1 MREPK
6 DIGRPTELT
15 PEVKE
20 AILQA
25 YGLGCYLETA
35 AAYAGIGEATL
46 RTWLRRGAK
55 EIKRR
60 KKYREEILDERELD
74 AHRQRKIK
82 KEERERREERDQ
94 THKETWKVE
103 QVYVDFRIEFDRVHA
118 KAELADLGVIS
129 RVARGEYV
137 TKRATRTDKDGA
149 TTTTETLGKPEWQA
163 AAWRLERRSPQRWG
177 KSQRIELAGDQDAP
191 VAVTFADAIRE
202 AHDRKLIETTKKKS
216 APSREPTVLDVVP
229 VKKDKDHKECERVGL
244 LGTDD

>member
-1 MREPK
+1 MRETK
-6 DIGRPTELT
+6 DTGRPTELT

-35 AAYAGIGEATL
+35 AAYAGIGEPTL

-60 KKYREEILDERELD
+60 RKHRERILDEREED
-74 AHRQRKIK
+74 AQRQTKLRK
-82 KEERERREERDQ
+82 KEIERRKERDQ
-94 THKETWKVE
+94 LHQKSWKVE

-118 KAELADLGVIS
+118 KAELSDLGVIS
-129 RVARGEYV
+129 KAARGEYV

-177 KSQRIELAGDQDAP
+177 KSQRIELTGDQDAP
-191 VAVTFADAIRE
+191 VAITFAEAIRE
-202 AHDRKLIETTKKKS
+202 AHQKKLIETKKTS
-216 APSREPTVLDVVP
+216 ASNLEPPTLDVVP
-229 VKKDKDHKECERVGL
+229 VRATDKNER
-244 LGTDD
+244 DREDS